1 MKPSDF
7 VKKYLNDARNCEITT
22 HIPALFTL
30 AQCALETGWAEH
42 APGNMMFGIKD
53 TDGVNGNEQLITT
66 TEYSKR
72 PDLKFPQIITKIFN
86 PVTKLYK
93 YTVKD
98 WFRKYNSAQES
109 FEDHAKFFMT
119 NARYK
124 DNFAKCGN
132 DPYKWADEVAADGY
146 ATGPEYATQLKQI
159 IKMLKSYI

>member
-7 VKKYLNDARNCEITT
+7 VTKYYNDAKACELSTR
-22 HIPALFTL
+22 IPALFTL

-66 TEYSKR
+66 TEYSRK
-72 PDLKFPQIITKIFN
+72 DTLSFPQIISKVFN
-86 PVTKLYK
+86 PVTKYWK

-98 WFRKYNSAQES
+98 YFRKYNSAKES

-124 DNFAKCGN
+124 DNFSKCGN
-132 DPYKWADEVAADGY
+132 DPYKWADEVSADGY
-146 ATGPEYATQLKQI
+146 ATGPNYAAQLKAI
-159 IKMLKSYI
+159 IKMLESYV